1 MTVQDDGL
9 CIYCK
14 QQGSSKEHV
23 APSSLGGNCT
33 LNCVCVKCNGDLS
46 EVDQAL
52 AEHSPVA
59 LSKIQHTPPS
69 ASPTQLGNYAS
80 MQTYSAVISA
90 IIQTMTCYSTQA
102 SVFQSPLRMLGSRAK
117 SYGSR
122 SHTGGTSR
130 VP

>member
-1 MTVQDDGL
+1 MTVQDDGP
-9 CIYCK
+9 CIYWK

-59 LSKIQHTPPS
+59 LSKIQNTPAS
-69 ASPTQLGNYAS
+69 AFPTQLGSYFLMEAEGNRQLGVRIGYQFPFYFCPQLFATGDRVQVFAS
-80 MQTYSAVISA
+80 D
-90 IIQTMTCYSTQA
+90 
-102 SVFQSPLRMLGSRAK
+102 RDG
-117 SYGSR
+117 
-122 SHTGGTSR
+122 
-130 VP
+130 